1 LVNLYQK
8 FLTDTGKAK
17 RSYETYFNDKS
28 NEATTSEKITD
39 EVEMSNLMIAYY
51 IDMENMIIK
60 YNSNDVFRTLTRL
73 PLSL

>member
-1 LVNLYQK
+1 LYQK

-17 RSYETYFNDKS
+17 RTYETYFNDKS
-28 NEATTSEKITD
+28 NEATTLEKITD
-39 EVEMSNLMIAYY
+39 EVEMPNLMITYDM
-51 IDMENMIIK
+51 DMENMIIK

>member
-1 LVNLYQK
+1 LYQK

-17 RSYETYFNDKS
+17 RSYETYFNDKL
-28 NEATTSEKITD
+28 NETTTSEKITD
-39 EVEMSNLMIAYY
+39 EVEMPNLMIAYY

>member
-1 LVNLYQK
+1 LYQK

-17 RSYETYFNDKS
+17 RTYETYFNDKS
-28 NEATTSEKITD
+28 NEATTLEKITD
-39 EVEMSNLMIAYY
+39 EVEMPNLMIAYDM
-51 IDMENMIIK
+51 DMENMIIK